1 MPASSDDVRKEEE
14 NRQMM
19 MSQLG
24 RVLLSRSPVSPD
36 EQEVRTDE
44 SGSYGGLMDAI
55 DRVIEDV
62 AEEPEPSA

>member
-19 MSQLG
+19 TSQLG

-55 DRVIEDV
+55 DRAIEDV

>member
-55 DRVIEDV
+55 DRAIEDV

>member
-1 MPASSDDVRKEEE
+1 VPASSDDVRKEEE

-19 MSQLG
+19 TSQLG

-55 DRVIEDV
+55 DRAIEDV